1 MLRLQQLLL
10 LAVTSIALSAIFF
23 LLQLVKENGVFHGL

>member
-23 LLQLVKENGVFHGL
+23 LLQNYNW